1 MNIGA
6 ANLTLILLLGSG
18 PALCSAEDFSADIV
32 YLPSASAGAAAPKQ
46 NSSRIFVSNEK
57 MRLETGGPAQTILLI
72 NGPEQGVVA
81 LLPATKEYEPL
92 AGGPAE
98 YFQVRDAE
106 NACPDWQ
113 KAAAQKIDCE
123 KAGHELLDG
132 RQTVKYKNR
141 GVSGDS
147 ISAVWID
154 LDLKF
159 VVKWKGAGTG
169 VELHNIHQARQ
180 PAELFEVPQDYQIA
194 KPRKGTNKGFSHRG
208 S

>member
-18 PALCSAEDFSADIV
+18 PALCSAQDFSADIV
-32 YLPSASAGAAAPKQ
+32 YLPGASAGAEISKQ

-57 MRLETGGPAQTILLI
+57 MRLETRGSAETILLV
-72 NGPEQGVVA
+72 NGPEQEAFA

-113 KAAAQKIDCE
+113 KAAVQKIDCE
-123 KAGHELLDG
+123 KVGHELLDG
-132 RQTVKYKNR
+132 RQTVKYKNTS
-141 GVSGDS
+141 VSGDS
-147 ISAVWID
+147 VSAVWID
-154 LDLKF
+154 LSLKF
-159 VVKWKGAGTG
+159 VVKWEGAGTG
-169 VELHNIHQARQ
+169 VELHNIQEARQ
-180 PAELFEVPQDYQIA
+180 PAELFELPQDYQISR
-194 KPRKGTNKGFSHRG
+194 PRKGTNKGFSHRG